1 MLMMSYKDVHN
12 VFVAY
17 IKAFIFIS
25 DRVPLQWSYLDSQCP
40 NYNLDIK
47 FKKKNLLCSLLLLSL
62 SLPLNIYLKASTS
75 TIEESVSYYVDI
87 QELII
92 DVC

>member
-47 FKKKNLLCSLLLLSL
+47 FKKKKF
-62 SLPLNIYLKASTS
+62 IM
-75 TIEESVSYYVDI
+75 
-87 QELII
+87 
-92 DVC
+92 